1 MDDRRQSWIAFISA
15 VLLGLMLWIVAARF
29 SQRAEPWDSP
39 DYWTLT
45 YPIAIALCAALGFAF
60 PDRPW
65 RWALTLMLMQLPVM
79 ILGGS
84 GFGLL
89 PLGLV
94 LTVALALP
102 GAGLAHLCGAARR
115 NLL

>member
-1 MDDRRQSWIAFISA
+1 MDNARQSWIAFGSA
-15 VLLGLMLWIVAARF
+15 CLLGLGLWSAAARF
-29 SQRAEPWDSP
+29 SQRTEPWDAP
-39 DYWTLT
+39 DYWAIA
-45 YPIAIALCAALGFAF
+45 YPVAIALCGGLGFVF

-94 LTVALALP
+94 LTAVLALP
-102 GAGLAHLCGAARR
+102 GLGLAHLCGAARR
-115 NLL
+115 NLF